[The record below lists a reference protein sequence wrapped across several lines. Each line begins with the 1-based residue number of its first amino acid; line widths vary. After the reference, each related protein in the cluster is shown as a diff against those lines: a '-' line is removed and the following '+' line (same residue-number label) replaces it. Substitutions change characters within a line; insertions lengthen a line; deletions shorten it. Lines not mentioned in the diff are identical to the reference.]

1 MGNVRIKL
9 NDAGV
14 EEIEDSFSSVVLGM
28 ATTIQHAANAMK
40 NAQTRGAAD
49 YNVGLRPGRK
59 GGRHYAVV
67 SADAPS
73 TRRDNAKNNT
83 LAKAGW

>member
-9 NDAGV
+9 NNAGIEAV
-14 EEIEDSFSSVVLGM
+14 EDSFSSVAL
-28 ATTIQHAANAMK
+28 AHAQSIQASANAMRS
-40 NAQTRGAAD
+40 NRWVAEFRC
-49 YNVGLRPGRK
+49 GLRPGRK

-73 TRRDNAKNNT
+73 VIADNARHNI
-83 LAKAGW
+83 LAKAMP